1 VSDDLEHRIIGR
13 YALFDV
19 LAAGGMATVHIGR
32 LLGPVGFART
42 VAIKRLHPQ
51 FAADPEFVSMFL
63 DEARMCA
70 RIRHPNVV
78 PTLDVVAAKGE
89 LFLVME
95 YVAGESLGSLLRD
108 LSKRGDAIPWRIAI
122 SILAGTLHGLHA
134 AHEAKDEQG
143 FPLGL
148 VHRDVS
154 PQNILVGS
162 DGLARVVDFG
172 IAKASGRLH
181 VTREGAVKGKVGYM
195 APEQMAAEKITRQ
208 ADVYAASAVLW
219 ESLTGRRLFDGE
231 TEAVILARVLTAEIV
246 PPSQLRPDVPAELD
260 AVVMRALIRD
270 VDQRF
275 ATAREMALALEKL
288 GPAALG
294 EVGEWL
300 EANAG
305 QAIEDRARRI
315 SRVEVSVASAE
326 APSNEAPPPPAA
338 KPDVEPHASESI
350 RPTAR
355 SDASGSEPLAGKPAA
370 DPNPWKPVAAAL
382 AVVAL
387 GVGAWA
393 ALAGRSA
400 EPAATDSPPPS
411 ASARTV
417 AMSDATATAAV
428 STPVSTA
435 SAAPAAEMTAS
446 ASTSVSAQVATV
458 SAVKTGR
465 PPVAKPNKDP
475 FDLGG
480 RK

>member
-1 VSDDLEHRIIGR
+1 MSEHLAHRIIGR

-95 YVAGESLGSLLRD
+95 YIAGESLGSLLRG
-108 LSKRGDAIPWRIAI
+108 LAKRGEAIPWRVAV
-122 SILAGTLHGLHA
+122 SIMAGTLQGLHA

-195 APEQMAAEKITRQ
+195 APEQMAAETISRR

-219 ESLTGRRLFDGE
+219 EALTGRRLFDGE

-246 PPSQLRPDVPAELD
+246 PPSTLRPDIPRELD
-260 AVVMRALIRD
+260 DIVMKALSRK
-270 VDQRF
+270 VEGRY
-275 ATAREMALALEKL
+275 ATAREMAQALEKM

-294 EVGEWL
+294 EVSDWL
-300 EANAG
+300 ETSAG
-305 QAIEDRARRI
+305 AAIDERARRV
-315 SRVEVSVASAE
+315 SLVETGVTVLPAE
-326 APSNEAPPPPAA
+326 SGALQSNAAAPAP
-338 KPDVEPHASESI
+338 ESI
-350 RPTAR
+350 RPTAH
-355 SDASGSEPLAGKPAA
+355 SDISGSEPLLSRKPAFMSR
-370 DPNPWKPVAAAL
+370 WKAGALVAAVGG
-382 AVVAL
+382 VV
-387 GVGAWA
+387 VGAWA
-393 ALAGRSA
+393 VLPAQSRGPAEGDTSRAQPALATPAVLSA
-400 EPAATDSPPPS
+400 T
-411 ASARTV
+411 ASAPPTQP
-417 AMSDATATAAV
+417 ATAAAADV
-428 STPVSTA
+428 SG
-435 SAAPAAEMTAS
+435 SAA
-446 ASTSVSAQVATV
+446 VSAQAEPSAT
-458 SAVKTGR
+458 STPLKTAR
-465 PPVAKPNKDP
+465 PSGGKAPAKDP
-475 FDLGG
+475 FNLGG